1 MNTQEKLK
9 AIVVD
14 KLGCS
19 EDEVDALTNLE
30 KDLGAD
36 SLDAVEICMEAEKE
50 FNIMV
55 PDEDLAKFNGNFGEI
70 VEYVEAHI
78 Q

>member
-19 EDEVDALTNLE
+19 EDQVDALTNLE

-36 SLDAVEICMEAEKE
+36 SLDAVEICMEVEKE
-50 FNIMV
+50 FGIYV
-55 PDEDLAKFNGNFGEI
+55 PDEDLAKFNGNFGDI
-70 VEYVEAHI
+70 VDYIEKKV

>member
-14 KLGCS
+14 KLGCA
-19 EDEVDALTNLE
+19 EDQVDALTNLE

-36 SLDAVEICMEAEKE
+36 SLDAIEICMEAEKE
-50 FNIMV
+50 FGICV
-55 PDEDLAKFNGNFGEI
+55 PDEDLAGFNGNFGEL
-70 VEYVEAHI
+70 VEYIEAHI